1 MASICADSFLGWQK
15 CRGSWKD
22 WSGLSADWSCCLQG
36 HTGLLGTAGKLTVST
51 EVGLR
56 SCHYWSLCGS
66 LNFVPIIE
74 FSWNISMNFNSS
86 ISSFLCD
93 HNINQMQAIP
103 PKRKRKS
110 QSTVHKNYLYLCL
123 LTAQCMSWM
132 SLFLH
137 FSVYTAL
144 PHSVT
149 KYII

>member
-1 MASICADSFLGWQK
+1 MLILPDAHMASICAGIFLGWQR

-36 HTGLLGTAGKLTVST
+36 HTGLQGTAGKLTVST
-51 EVGLR
+51 EVGLH

-93 HNINQMQAIP
+93 HDVNQMQAIP
-103 PKRKRKS
+103 TKKKKKVSIHSPQKLPLS
-110 QSTVHKNYLYLCL
+110 VPVNSTMHELNV
-123 LTAQCMSWM
+123 
-132 SLFLH
+132 
-137 FSVYTAL
+137 
-144 PHSVT
+144 
-149 KYII
+149 IILSS